1 MFARILRHLVLSS
14 GNRRPP
20 NRPLQLTGIAG
31 GDAARRGARLQGRGA
46 YEHVHGPALY
56 RLNLEDV
63 RRSRRTTSPQGV
75 DAGTLAERDRDSPL
89 LKLLSDFRNDSDII
103 ALAQAGIDAD
113 VPKMLL
119 ALPAGRTAY
128 ELHLAGLDRWITSI
142 GRGAILSSKVIQVA
156 DITMLARGSRKR
168 WATP

>member
-1 MFARILRHLVLSS
+1 
-14 GNRRPP
+14 
-20 NRPLQLTGIAG
+20 
-31 GDAARRGARLQGRGA
+31 
-46 YEHVHGPALY
+46 
-56 RLNLEDV
+56 
-63 RRSRRTTSPQGV
+63 
-75 DAGTLAERDRDSPL
+75 

-128 ELHLAGLDRWITSI
+128 ELHLAGLDRWIASI
-142 GRGAILSSKVIQVA
+142 GRGAILSKKVIQVA
-156 DITMLARGSRKR
+156 NITMLARGSRKR